1 MRLIV
6 ATLPDSS
13 FSLGR
18 DVPLTKLSV
27 LYGDEVVLFSPTYH
41 GVEPFFDFANREVLH
56 QLLWLAILRRDP
68 GFVIGEKLSPSQR
81 ETRIKA
87 AADRS
92 HALLQKAL
100 RWMELTSTAFPLSKD
115 LARERDQIAD
125 EAKADARKVGAVFA
139 DDKDFVQ
146 RARQLSEAQRLG
158 LVHIQQISKVPSLR
172 YDQTK
177 LVSDIAAAL
186 STPDSYG
193 ALDERFIKPL
203 KPLSRSQLEKQ
214 KTIQVAYDMFRRLPL
229 FEKAS
234 FEEIR
239 DIKKELARPLTNF
252 RRGVS
257 EISRQIRSQ
266 PWDRD
271 FPHDVEGELTTRLLP
286 EVAAIE
292 DKVETNSYLKQLV
305 HRLAKDP
312 LILPSSSALGM
323 ILSTTLQT
331 SAIASQ
337 VAGAIAG
344 AGLLAY
350 EAHKEWKDQKRSIE
364 ENLFF
369 FYYRVAKGVAP
380 GRSGNRRKKK

>member
-41 GVEPFFDFANREVLH
+41 GVEPFFDFANREVPH
-56 QLLWLAILRRDP
+56 QLLWLALLSRDP
-68 GFVIGEKLSPSQR
+68 GLAIGEKLSPSQR
-81 ETRIKA
+81 QTRIKA

-92 HALLQKAL
+92 HALIQKAL
-100 RWMELTSTAFPLSKD
+100 RWLDLTSTVFPLSSD

-125 EAKADARKVGAVFA
+125 EAEADAHKIADLFA

-158 LVHIQQISKVPSLR
+158 LVHIQQIGKVPSLA

-177 LVSDIAAAL
+177 LISDIAAAL
-186 STPDSYG
+186 ATPDSYG
-193 ALDERFIKPL
+193 ALDERFVKPL

-214 KTIQVAYDMFRRLPL
+214 KNVQVAYDMFRRLPL

-239 DIKKELARPLTNF
+239 DIKRELAKHLTNF

-257 EISRQIRSQ
+257 EISQQIRSQ
-266 PWDRD
+266 PWDKD
-271 FPHDVEGELTTRLLP
+271 FPHDVEQELTTRLLP

-323 ILSTTLQT
+323 ILSTTLHT

-350 EAHKEWKDQKRSIE
+350 EAHKGWKDEKRLIE

-369 FYYRVAKGVAP
+369 FYHSVAKGVDR
-380 GRSGNRRKKK
+380 GTNKYRRKKK